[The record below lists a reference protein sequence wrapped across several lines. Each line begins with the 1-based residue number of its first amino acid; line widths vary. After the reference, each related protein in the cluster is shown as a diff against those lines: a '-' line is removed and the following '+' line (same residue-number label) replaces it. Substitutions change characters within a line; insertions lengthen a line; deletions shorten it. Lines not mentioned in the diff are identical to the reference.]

1 MKTIAKLLPLFLIVA
16 CTAGCA
22 HDYQN
27 KPSPAMA
34 STTHRWVD
42 IADDYSYVRNINQ
55 RAVLDDWNR
64 LWYTDNP
71 SRLTPWPVVD
81 QSPR

>member
-1 MKTIAKLLPLFLIVA
+1 
-16 CTAGCA
+16 
-22 HDYQN
+22 
-27 KPSPAMA
+27 MA
-34 STTHRWVD
+34 STTNRWVD
-42 IADDYSYVRNINQ
+42 IADDYSYMRNINQ